1 MRLLKF
7 TISSQPAACRDVQ
20 QAILEELERQGFS
33 TESRYSVNL
42 ALCEAVINAIK
53 HGNRGDPE
61 KKVHV
66 SAKVS
71 AKQVEIVVEDEGMGF
86 DRATVEDPRRDEN
99 LHKTHGRGIL
109 LIESSMD
116 RVEWTRGG
124 RRLKMVRLNNGRVG
138 HRK

>member
-7 TISSQPAACRDVQ
+7 TIGSQPAACRDVQ
-20 QAILEELERQGFS
+20 TAVLEELERQGFS
-33 TESRYSVNL
+33 HESRYSVNL
-42 ALCEAVINAIK
+42 ALCEAIINAMK
-53 HGNRGDPE
+53 HGNHHDPD

-71 AKQVEIVVEDEGMGF
+71 SKRVEIVVEDEGAGF
-86 DRATVEDPRRDEN
+86 DRNMVEDPRRAEN

-109 LIESSMD
+109 LIEASMD
-116 RVEWTRGG
+116 KVQWSHGG
-124 RRLKMVRLNNGRVG
+124 RRLKMVRLNNGPPE